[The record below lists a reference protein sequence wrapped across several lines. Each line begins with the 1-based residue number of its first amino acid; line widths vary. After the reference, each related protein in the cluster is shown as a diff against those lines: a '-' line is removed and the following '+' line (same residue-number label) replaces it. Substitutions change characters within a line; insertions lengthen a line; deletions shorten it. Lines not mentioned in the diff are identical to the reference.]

1 MRKFFLLSA
10 IFIFASAAQAQ
21 RASMAPPAP
30 NNAAPTDSGRARF
43 FTNCL
48 YDDDD
53 YIYVPV
59 EIDPDAPS
67 AQYHPVSSAPA
78 STSASAPASN
88 RGAAAPSARGSSS
101 ESRGGGRS
109 EQPDTFIA
117 LPQPSAPAAPLGDVA
132 RAYRAQ
138 KIAAAERTKITAE
151 QDNNGKIILVR
162 ENH

>member
-1 MRKFFLLSA
+1 MKKFFLLSA
-10 IFIFASAAQAQ
+10 ILILAGAAQAQ
-21 RASMAPPAP
+21 RASMVPPAP
-30 NNAAPTDSGRARF
+30 NNAAPSDSGRSRF

-88 RGAAAPSARGSSS
+88 GGATAPSARGSSR
-101 ESRGGGRS
+101 ESHGVGRS
-109 EQPDTFIA
+109 VQPDTFIA
-117 LPQPSAPAAPLGDVA
+117 LPQPSTPAAPLGDVA

-138 KIAAAERTKITAE
+138 KATTAEKAKVVAE
-151 QDNNGKIILVR
+151 QDNNGKIILVPQKP
-162 ENH
+162 

>member
-1 MRKFFLLSA
+1 MKKFFLLGA
-10 IFIFASAAQAQ
+10 ILILASAAQAQ
-21 RASMAPPAP
+21 RASMVPPAP
-30 NNAAPTDSGRARF
+30 NNSAPADSGRSRF

-88 RGAAAPSARGSSS
+88 GGATAPPARGSSGRS
-101 ESRGGGRS
+101 SGGGGS
-109 EQPDTFIA
+109 EQPDAFVP
-117 LPQPSAPAAPLGDVA
+117 LPRPSAPAAPLGDVA

-138 KIAAAERTKITAE
+138 KATTAEKARIVAE
-151 QDNNGKIILVR
+151 QDNDGKIILVR
-162 ENH
+162 ENN